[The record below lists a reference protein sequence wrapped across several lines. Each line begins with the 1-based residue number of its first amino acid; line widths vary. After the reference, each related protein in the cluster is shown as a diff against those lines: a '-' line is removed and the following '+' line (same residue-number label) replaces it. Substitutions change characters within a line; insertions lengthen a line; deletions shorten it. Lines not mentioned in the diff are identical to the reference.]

1 MRSYYLFVVIA
12 LLLIVS
18 GCQEKENGGIQMPD
32 PVLNIPDKVIEA
44 QAEGGVYE
52 LAYTVQNPV
61 DGAELVLAA
70 EADWISGRESDDSKI
85 ILVVDPNDTDEDRNA
100 GITVTYVYGEG
111 LVLEDE
117 IEVIQSCADASYD
130 YNFKAYYIS
139 GGFFKDRGEGRNYCI
154 YLSDTGM
161 DKYLNFIGEGIYYR
175 LDVYVPGNPEDWSEI
190 QIPEG
195 TYELIAGDS
204 TCFWGSPDAT
214 VSQWE
219 KFELITD
226 GTLTVTGSGDSY
238 IYEVVLTD
246 INGDTHFVEYNGPV
260 SLDLYS
266 KEGVRLANYDIVLK
280 ENNLSDITY
289 SADYGEAM
297 KLGLK
302 FYGAVEGGDDNAD
315 LHNMYF
321 EIYAPTDDYKLL
333 PGTYEV
339 STSMNKNTLYPGY
352 IDELTMYVVG
362 TFAMTYQDGVS
373 VALAMAT
380 DGEITVKESND
391 IYTVSIDLRTAE
403 GFSITGEYEGPL
415 YIPNIPGHAFSTLEG
430 DHTVDFSGDIYSFG
444 KYFGDEYGTGG
455 CYGVDLIGPF
465 EQNPDETIVKEG
477 VGEEVYLEFVTSR
490 TEYDK
495 EIPSG
500 TYKAPEDI
508 DNPKAGEFI
517 AGYQSLAG
525 QGVLSGTRYVGSWDN
540 GYVGICAP
548 AIDGELVV
556 TNHGDGTYTFQ
567 FEFIDDR
574 GNTWDGEWT
583 GAVNVGN
590 FDFDWGAVPAGPYE
604 SVEQVLK
611 LFPML

>member
-226 GTLTVTGSGDSY
+226 GRLTVTGSGDSY

-430 DHTVDFSGDIYSFG
+430 DHTVDFSGDIYSSG

>member
-1 MRSYYLFVVIA
+1 MRSYYLFVVIV

-18 GCQEKENGGIQMPD
+18 GCQEKENVGIQMPD

-61 DGAELVLAA
+61 EGADLVLAA
-70 EADWISGRESDDSKI
+70 EADWISGQESDDSKI
-85 ILVVDPNDTDEDRNA
+85 TLVVDPNDTDEDRNA

-130 YNFKAYYIS
+130 YDFKASYIS

-175 LDVYVPGNPEDWSEI
+175 LDVYVPGNPKDWSEI

-204 TCFWGSPDAT
+204 TCFWGSPDAS

-380 DGEITVKESND
+380 DGEITVEESND

-465 EQNPDETIVKEG
+465 EQNPDETVMKEG

-517 AGYQSLAG
+517 AGYQSQAG

-540 GYVGICAP
+540 GYVDICAP

-590 FDFDWGAVPAGPYE
+590 FDIDWGAVPAGPYE

>member
-1 MRSYYLFVVIA
+1 
-12 LLLIVS
+12 
-18 GCQEKENGGIQMPD
+18 MPD

-525 QGVLSGTRYVGSWDN
+525 HGVLSGTRYVGSWDN

>member
-380 DGEITVKESND
+380 DGEITVEESND

-465 EQNPDETIVKEG
+465 EQNPDETVMKEG

-517 AGYQSLAG
+517 AGYQSQAG

-540 GYVGICAP
+540 GYVDICAP

-590 FDFDWGAVPAGPYE
+590 FDIDWGAVPAGPYE

>member
-430 DHTVDFSGDIYSFG
+430 DHTVDFSGDIYSSG

>member
-1 MRSYYLFVVIA
+1 MTENEEKVISSAIRTQMESMDGGTYQFNSESTEKWKHLIKLNHVYGSSYYT
-12 LLLIVS
+12 
-18 GCQEKENGGIQMPD
+18 QDN
-32 PVLNIPDKVIEA
+32 
-44 QAEGGVYE
+44 
-52 LAYTVQNPV
+52 
-61 DGAELVLAA
+61 
-70 EADWISGRESDDSKI
+70 
-85 ILVVDPNDTDEDRNA
+85 
-100 GITVTYVYGEG
+100 
-111 LVLEDE
+111 E
-117 IEVIQSCADASYD
+117 I
-130 YNFKAYYIS
+130 
-139 GGFFKDRGEGRNYCI
+139 
-154 YLSDTGM
+154 
-161 DKYLNFIGEGIYYR
+161 
-175 LDVYVPGNPEDWSEI
+175 
-190 QIPEG
+190 
-195 TYELIAGDS
+195 
-204 TCFWGSPDAT
+204 
-214 VSQWE
+214 
-219 KFELITD
+219 ELITD

-430 DHTVDFSGDIYSFG
+430 DHTVDFSGDIYSSG